1 VKPYRLYEL
10 LLRTPRGIIS
20 FRDFERMVLAA
31 GFVLKRRKGSHRS
44 YRHPASPL
52 VLTIQPS
59 GKDAE
64 PYQVEV
70 FLAMVQD
77 YGLEFD
83 S

>member
-1 VKPYRLYEL
+1 VKPSRLYES
-10 LLRTPRGIIS
+10 LLRSPGRIIS
-20 FRDFERMVLAA
+20 FRDFERMVRAA
-31 GFVLKRRKGSHRS
+31 GFILKRRKGSHRS

-52 VLTIQPS
+52 ILTIQPN

-64 PYQVEV
+64 PYQVED
-70 FLAMVQD
+70 FMAMVRE